1 MAQSL
6 AKIVVHL
13 IFSTKNRRPLILPE
27 VREALEGYLVGA
39 LGNLD
44 SPSLLVKS
52 VADHVHVLFMISR
65 KYSIA
70 EIVEELKK
78 SSSKWVK
85 TRGAQYADFYWQSGY
100 GAFSVSESVIEDVKR
115 YIEGQDEHHQT
126 VSFQDEFLAFL
137 ARHGVEYDERYIWD

>member
-27 VREALEGYLVGA
+27 VREELEGYLVGI

-44 SPSLLVKS
+44 SPSLLIKS
-52 VADHVHVLFMISR
+52 VADHVHVLFTLSR
-65 KYSIA
+65 KRTLA

-78 SSSKWVK
+78 NSSKWVK
-85 TRGAQYADFYWQSGY
+85 TKGDGLEDFYWQSGY
-100 GAFSVSESVIEDVKR
+100 GAFSVSESMIEDVKR
-115 YIEGQDEHHQT
+115 YIAGQDTHHRT
-126 VSFQDEFLAFL
+126 VTFQEELRAFL
-137 ARHGVEYDERYIWD
+137 ERHGVDYDERYVWD

>member
-6 AKIVVHL
+6 AEIVVHL
-13 IFSTKNRRPLILPE
+13 IFSTKNRRPLILPD
-27 VREALEGYLVGA
+27 VRGKLEGYLVGVLA
-39 LGNLD
+39 NLD
-44 SPSLLVKS
+44 SPSLMVKA

-65 KYSIA
+65 KRALA

-137 ARHGVEYDERYIWD
+137 ARHGVDYDERYIWD